1 MYSNFPVDGRGIRA
15 EDGEV
20 KIGELMIYA
29 VIESGGK
36 QFKAIEGEFLE
47 VDLLPEKLGA
57 KKVFDKVLLLVDG
70 ENTQVG
76 SPYLPDVSIETKVSE
91 HFKGPKITIFNY
103 RAKERYRVKTGHRQ
117 KYTRLM
123 IESIKF
129 PGKVKDL
136 KASEEVAVP
145 VKKVRTKPADSTKKP
160 TGKSDKSKSDAGKP
174 VKKAV
179 NKTSQTKAR

>member
-1 MYSNFPVDGRGIRA
+1 MVF
-15 EDGEV
+15 
-20 KIGELMIYA
+20 A

-36 QFKAIEGEFLE
+36 QYKAVEGEFLE
-47 VDLLPEKLGA
+47 VDLLPDALGK
-57 KKVFDKVLLLVDG
+57 KKVLDKVLLLVNG
-70 ENTQVG
+70 EETQVG

-117 KYTRLM
+117 KFTRLM

-129 PGKVKDL
+129 PGKTKDS
-136 KASEEVAVP
+136 KVSEEDVNP
-145 VKKVRTKPADSTKKP
+145 VKKVRTKPAAGTKKP
-160 TGKSDKSKSDAGKP
+160 AKKAVKAKAAAVKP

-179 NKTSQTKAR
+179 NKADAIKAK